1 MLFWAIFQ
9 SKSKSFH
16 LFVVIFLRISAS
28 WESYVNPG
36 RAITGSPPCFLMVA
50 GESYSMRHGNLAL
63 LGIEVKTQT

>member
-16 LFVVIFLRISAS
+16 LFVVVFLRISAS
-28 WESYVNPG
+28 WESYVNSLG
-36 RAITGSPPCFLMVA
+36 ALTGSPPCLLMVP

-63 LGIEVKTQT
+63 LGIEVKT